1 MPTQFAY
8 KAVDRHGRRQSGSLS
23 ATSASTVEEYL
34 REQQL
39 LPISISPVDPR
50 RSISLFGFL
59 KGSDYDK
66 LIMFTSALATMYRAG
81 IPLLRALSTIRI
93 GSPNGRFNQ
102 AIDQLIVDLQSGK
115 PLSEA
120 MARFPDIFS
129 RVYISCVAAG
139 EESGK
144 LDAVLDQ
151 LGSMLE
157 REAELTRQLK
167 SGIRYP
173 LMVVTAIVAA
183 FIVIMNFVVPRFTSF
198 YSAFGADLPLPTKI
212 IIGMSNFAT
221 TYWPLMLALTVAAG
235 FGFRAMLRS
244 PSGRK
249 WFDRQILRLPVLGEL
264 IIKGNVARFAL
275 MFCIL
280 VGSGLTIVKS
290 ISILISTIKNSA
302 IADDIEMLGDSF
314 RRGREIDVASGQYK
328 YLPEQALHMLAVG
341 LESGNLEAMLREIGE
356 HYSKQVLYTSR
367 QLTAIIEPILTV
379 VIGVFVLI
387 LALAVFLPM
396 WNLIR
401 VFQGGG

>member
-8 KAVDRHGRRQSGSLS
+8 KAVDRNGRRRSGSMNANS
-23 ATSASTVEEYL
+23 ATPVEEFL

-50 RSISLFGFL
+50 LSTSFFGFL

-93 GSPNGRFNQ
+93 GSSNGRFNQ
-102 AIDQLIVDLQSGK
+102 AIDQLIIDLQSGK

-120 MARFPDIFS
+120 MARFPEIFS

-144 LDAVLDQ
+144 LDAALDQ
-151 LGSMLE
+151 LGAMLE
-157 REAELTRQLK
+157 SEAELTRQLK

-212 IIGMSNFAT
+212 IIGTSNFAT

-244 PSGRK
+244 RSGRK
-249 WFDRQILRLPVLGEL
+249 WFDRQVLRLPVLGEL

-275 MFCIL
+275 MFRIL
-280 VGSGLTIVKS
+280 VSSGLTIVKS
-290 ISILISTIKNSA
+290 IGILISTIKNSA
-302 IADDIEMLGDSF
+302 IADDFELLGDSF
-314 RRGREIDVASGQYK
+314 RRGREIDIASGQYK
-328 YLPEQALHMLAVG
+328 HLPEQALHMLAVG

-356 HYSKQVLYTSR
+356 HYSKQVIYTSR
-367 QLTAIIEPILTV
+367 QLTAIVEPILTV

-396 WNLIR
+396 WNLIK